1 MLYLLVYLTVGL
13 AVALVMALIQSRREP
28 YGDEPDAEHTPVA
41 VYVLIGLAWPIS
53 AAAFCYGLLSHLL
66 TRTAPG
72 DGAS

>member
-1 MLYLLVYLTVGL
+1 MFYLLAYLTVGL

-28 YGDEPDAEHTPVA
+28 YDDEPDTEHTTLS
-41 VYVLIGLAWPIS
+41 VYVLVGLAWPIS
-53 AAAFCYGLLSHLL
+53 AVAFCYGLLSHLL